1 MPPSR
6 RQVAAVGGWKI
17 GQTRKDPKQRDTTGR
32 SGRLVEQEIDSEDAR
47 SEAVDDILAR
57 SPPPDKPENRSKAT
71 KKIGMFRASLLSGSI
86 HEERDLITQEL
97 AAAGRYVCRELYHPG
112 TSRLV
117 SMTRAIS
124 TECTSL
130 KGKNQG
136 GKLVIAG
143 IPDEPMNL
151 DPPRASGP
159 FDALKY
165 PEALIAR
172 LNPVPNDPDGLPHGW
187 SDEALKNVPRHIL
200 SPTSPWRH

>member
-17 GQTRKDPKQRDTTGR
+17 GQTRKDPKQRDTTRR

-71 KKIGMFRASLLSGSI
+71 KKIGMFRTSLLSGSI

-97 AAAGRYVCRELYHPG
+97 AAAGRYVCRELYHPQYVK
-112 TSRLV
+112 TRLNDPGNFNR
-117 SMTRAIS
+117 MHFF
-124 TECTSL
+124 E
-130 KGKNQG
+130 GQEPG

-172 LNPVPNDPDGLPHGW
+172 LNPVPNDPDGLSHGW
-187 SDEALKNVPRHIL
+187 SDEALKKVPRHIL
-200 SPTSPWRH
+200 SPTSRWRH